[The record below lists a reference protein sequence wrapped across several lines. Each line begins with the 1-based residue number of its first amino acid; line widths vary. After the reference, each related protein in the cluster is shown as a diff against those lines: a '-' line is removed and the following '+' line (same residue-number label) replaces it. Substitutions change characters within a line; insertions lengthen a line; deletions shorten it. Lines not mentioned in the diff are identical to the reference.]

1 MIARFTLLIGL
12 AAFLMTPPAAAQR
25 TTEQFIPLGK
35 SPGVSG
41 ITAYLGTISAV
52 NPAARTV
59 TISGPQGETTLQVTD
74 TTRIWLDRSVQRK
87 PTTVGGLSDLRVGWT
102 AEAKY
107 LDPVRKRG
115 AEWIKAAVPPE
126 EDR

>member
-1 MIARFTLLIGL
+1 MIARLTLLVGL
-12 AAFLMTPPAAAQR
+12 AAVTISAPAAAQR

-41 ITAYLGTISAV
+41 ITAYMGTISAV
-52 NPAARTV
+52 NPAGRTV
-59 TISGPQGETTLQVTD
+59 TISGPQGEITLQVTD
-74 TTRIWLDRSVQRK
+74 TTRIWLDRSGQRK
-87 PTTVGGLSDLRVGWT
+87 PTTVGRLTDLKVGWT

-107 LDPVRKRG
+107 LDPEKKRG

-126 EDR
+126 